1 MISVIIPIHN
11 LGSKGDYCLRR
22 CLDSLLAQTHTDFE
36 VLLMEN
42 GSTDDTVEVAQE
54 YCNKDIRFKLHIL
67 DTVGVSNARNKGIDL
82 AKGEYISF
90 IDGDDFISDDY
101 LSAGNTFI
109 TANSDISF
117 ITFSKSFYYLKT
129 DKYKNIMSIAE
140 DTVYPVK
147 DRIETSIIGIV
158 SKIVKKSLFIDNM
171 LYFNTSL
178 INGEDMLV
186 SYLLY
191 THSLKYA
198 VSSHGTYY
206 YTQGRNNQTTS
217 NIDLKKLPRYME
229 NNLAV
234 INLLTNEL
242 MKQNKLEANEPILS
256 GFFVGIFIGNKFAQ
270 THFCKM
276 KISDTKKFINKHL
289 LQILHFDVDNST
301 IKPWQKVWFKRFQYI
316 SSAWGGLVGCLFI
329 KFMRIYRNLLI
340 QPFRIKYYQ

>member
-1 MISVIIPIHN
+1 MISVIIPLHN
-11 LGSKGDYCLRR
+11 LGRKGDYCLRR
-22 CLDSLLAQTHTDFE
+22 CLDSLLAQTYTDFE

-42 GSTDDTVEVAQE
+42 GSDDDTVEIAQE

-67 DTVGVSNARNKGIDL
+67 DTVGVSNARNRGIDL

-101 LSAGNTFI
+101 LSAGNIFI
-109 TANSDISF
+109 TTNPGISF

-129 DKYKNIMSIAE
+129 NKCKNIINIAE
-140 DTVYPVK
+140 DSIYPIK

-158 SKIVKKSLFIDNM
+158 SKIVKKSLFTNNM

-191 THSLKYA
+191 TYSLKYA
-198 VSSHGTYY
+198 VSSHGIYY
-206 YTQGRNNQTTS
+206 YTQGRTNQTTS
-217 NIDLKKLPRYME
+217 NIDVKKLPCYME
-229 NNLAV
+229 NNLV
-234 INLLTNEL
+234 LINLLTNEL
-242 MKQNKLEANEPILS
+242 MKQHKLEANEPILS
-256 GFFVGIFIGNKFAQ
+256 SFFVSIFIGNKFAQ
-270 THFCKM
+270 TYFCKM

-289 LQILHFDVDNST
+289 PQILHFDVDNST

-316 SSAWGGLVGCLFI
+316 SSRGGLIGCLFI